1 MSKSSICPSNG
12 HVTDFG
18 RLVFGTFEVLSM
30 PRAYEFPCIDPLA
43 RRAEEDELFRT
54 HSKFG
59 DRAEQLH
66 GVAAREAH

>member
-1 MSKSSICPSNG
+1 
-12 HVTDFG
+12 
-18 RLVFGTFEVLSM
+18 M
-30 PRAYEFPCIDPLA
+30 PRAYEFPCVDPLA